1 MPQFRLNRSIRKRC
15 IKVKPKILVI
25 TPIRHIIGVSET
37 LESFGQ
43 VTYFDDP
50 SMTEVVE
57 VIGEY
62 EAIYTNPNKSKV
74 FIGPQLIDAAKKLRI
89 ICTASTGTNH
99 IDQGYASK
107 KGITILSLTEEREV
121 INQISSTA
129 ELAFALT
136 MSGLRHVIRSHN
148 NAILG
153 EWDYTNYIGRQMNR
167 LIIGIIGYG
176 RLGSMYAHYC
186 KAFGSKVLVYDPYK
200 HVEDLNID
208 QVDNIDIL
216 LTNSDVLS
224 LHVHVTDET
233 KDMINQKLF
242 LKMKTDVLIVN
253 TSRGDIVNEL
263 DLVAFLKKNPC
274 ARIATD
280 VLADEVRN
288 RLESP
293 LLKYAQKNEQVTI
306 TQHIGGMSREAQEIA
321 YGHAAT
327 RLKNF
332 FEYI

>member
-1 MPQFRLNRSIRKRC
+1 VR
-15 IKVKPKILVI
+15 PKILVI
-25 TPIRHIIGVSET
+25 TPVRHIIGVPEV
-37 LESFGQ
+37 LESFGE
-43 VTYFDDP
+43 VTYLDDP
-50 SMTEVVE
+50 SLPDAVE
-57 VIGEY
+57 AIGGY
-62 EAIYTNPNKSKV
+62 DAIYTNPNKSKV
-74 FIGPQLIDAAKKLRI
+74 FIGPQLIEAAKKLKV

-99 IDQGYASK
+99 IDKGYVSK
-107 KGITILSLTEEREV
+107 KGISVLSLTEEREV

-136 MSGLRHVIRSHN
+136 MSGLRHVISSHN

-167 LIIGIIGYG
+167 LTIGIIGYG

-186 KAFGSKVLVYDPYK
+186 KAFGSKVVVYDPYK
-200 HVEDLNID
+200 QID
-208 QVDNIDIL
+208 DHSIEQVDNIDIL
-216 LTNSDVLS
+216 LAKSDVIS

-233 KDMINQKLF
+233 QEMLSHNLF
-242 LKMKTDVLIVN
+242 LKMKTDVVIVN

-293 LLKYAQKNEQVTI
+293 LLKYAQDNEQVTI

-321 YGHAAT
+321 YGHAAVK
-327 RLKNF
+327 LKNF
-332 FEYI
+332 FKHIE